1 MRALRTLASLFLL
14 LVALSAAAGLRGAA
28 PVSATTGP
36 SDVPALYKVPLAV
49 AKQFPGQYVL
59 QAMVTNARIT
69 HAQMII
75 NFNSLNY
82 LSGVGQFTG
91 YDAQGHLTVWVTDMY
106 NFRLTSAG
114 VEVPLLLAS
123 TKQIGT
129 MYLHVAKGGNLEG
142 RIVLFGKSYAIA
154 WRKNLSIPG

>member
-1 MRALRTLASLFLL
+1 MRRLRTVACLFLL

-49 AKQFPGQYVL
+49 ARGFPGQYVL
-59 QAMVTNARIT
+59 QSAVTNARIT

-75 NFNSLNY
+75 NFNSLDY

-91 YDAQGHLTVWVTDMY
+91 YDAKGHMTVWVTDMY

-114 VEVPLLLAS
+114 VEVPLLLAN
-123 TKQIGT
+123 TRQLGT
-129 MYLHVAKGGNLEG
+129 MYLHVTKNGDLVGW
-142 RIVLFGKSYAIA
+142 IVLFGKSYSIA
-154 WRKNLSIPG
+154 WHKNLSISD